1 MVLFDADGC
10 LRKFN
15 TPEEICQ
22 EFFTTRKRIYIER
35 KAFLEGMLQA
45 QSDRLSEQARFIM
58 LKINNQIQIENKRK
72 AAIIDQLVEKRFKPD
87 PVKI

>member
-22 EFFTTRKRIYIER
+22 EFFTTRKRIYIQR
-35 KAFLEGMLQA
+35 KAYLVRG
-45 QSDRLSEQARFIM
+45 
-58 LKINNQIQIENKRK
+58 IQI
-72 AAIIDQLVEKRFKPD
+72 
-87 PVKI
+87 